1 MIDTTTQRISLHEE
15 RTWFIAD
22 PHFGHDAIRRHCH
35 RPFPS
40 VEEMDA
46 TIRKNLERVG
56 VEDTLVVLGDL
67 T

>member
-1 MIDTTTQRISLHEE
+1 MIDTTTQKITLQDE

-40 VEEMDA
+40 VEAMDA
-46 TIRKNLERVG
+46 EIWKNL
-56 VEDTLVVLGDL
+56 
-67 T
+67 